1 MRSDPPGS
9 IIIPGMNYAGKGVGI
24 PTGVDSYSH
33 PLFVSELQCRWLEN
47 AVTQG
52 AFIQTRPGYKT
63 AQTFNPDGPYTPASW
78 HPEPISPPFPQPVGP
93 IIHPQMC
100 VSFTPTNGQKQ
111 LVFAIS
117 GSVFYSLINP
127 DASLQTPVLIQGFQ
141 FNQNADQLVGCK
153 CTQSA
158 TIVGGQY
165 ANNIPPRDLLVI
177 QDGVNRAGIW
187 DGLVGTHMN
196 PQKRITVTPNGD
208 TLYPETW
215 NQTRIGL
222 WMAWSGNRLWIA
234 SGRSVYA
241 SDLDDP
247 THFTEELKLQSA
259 PSFTF
264 PGEVTGMIDRGTSGT
279 NRSQVVVFTSSTTWT
294 LWSGVQNRLP
304 SAQGQGWAF
313 TPDFQ
318 AKIFGEV
325 GCVAGKSVTIHRGL
339 LYWKSEGGIV
349 MFDGTGTVNSSQNL
363 PPIDSEMAYSKL
375 RIAPSSQGA
384 DLTCAGRFNSYVWWS
399 VPVGQVIHGR
409 RYNSHTQVLDRQ
421 TTTVRSTG
429 TGGAFQAGTT
439 GWQGVWTGIKPVEW
453 ANATV
458 GGQERTY
465 ALSMDSDGVVR
476 IWQAMQANRADN
488 GRRIPWFMETRIH
501 PVQPSIFEY
510 ATFRHFRLL
519 LDQIGGNL
527 DIVGMWRGLKG
538 TYHELLTTTIT
549 ATPGSFIL
557 PLSPQVPI
565 PATEVKHSFAL
576 QGRTVI
582 SRNLLED
589 VQCTSQGVESAKS
602 DSADHAFGLAL
613 RFTGRGAV
621 SGYFIKAESLPENS
635 EGTAQQ
641 PTGIDETGFNIVPQG
656 GCPEHIAGTT
666 PDYVAAESPIQMGV
680 CPYLP
685 SQSLGFE
692 YAAPTA

>member
-1 MRSDPPGS
+1 MKTSPPGRVWLE
-9 IIIPGMNYAGKGVGI
+9 GGVYEGRGVGWPI
-24 PTGVDSYSH
+24 GVNSMDH
-33 PLFVSELQCRWLEN
+33 PLFVNPLNLRWLEN

-52 AFIQTRPGYKT
+52 AFVQTRPGYKT
-63 AQTFNPDGPYTPASW
+63 VLNFDVHEEDTPAWNWWTNSGAT
-78 HPEPISPPFPQPVGP
+78 PEDERIVV
-93 IIHPQMC
+93 HPQMC

-117 GSVFYSLINP
+117 GSVFYALFKPDGSLYDPVWIT
-127 DASLQTPVLIQGFQ
+127 SLR
-141 FNQNADQLVGCK
+141 FNRNADQLVGCR

-158 TIVGGQY
+158 SIIAGKY
-165 ANNIPPRDLLVI
+165 ANNIEPRELLII

-187 DGLVGTHMN
+187 DGLIGIHAN
-196 PQKRITVTPNGD
+196 PAKRITVLPSGD
-208 TLYPETW
+208 TLYPEAW

-222 WMAWSGNRLWIA
+222 WMAWSGNRLWLNN
-234 SGRSVYA
+234 GQNVYA

-259 PSFTF
+259 PRFTF

-279 NRSQVVVFTSSTTWT
+279 NRSQVVVFTASTTWT
-294 LWSGVQNRLP
+294 LWSGIQNRLP

-318 AKIFGEV
+318 SKIFGGV
-325 GCVAGKSVTIHRGL
+325 GCVAGKSLIIHRGL
-339 LYWKSEGGIV
+339 LYWKSEGGTV
-349 MFDGTGTVNSSQNL
+349 MFDGTSTVNSSQNL

-375 RIAPSSQGA
+375 RISPSAQGA
-384 DLTCAGRFNSYVWWS
+384 DITCAGRINNYVWWS
-399 VPVGQVIHGR
+399 VPVGRVINGR
-409 RYNSHTQVLDRQ
+409 RYNGHTQVLDRQ

-453 ANATV
+453 ANISV

-465 ALSMDSDGVVR
+465 ALSLDASGVVR
-476 IWQAMQANRADN
+476 IWQGFQANRADN
-488 GRRIPWFMETRIH
+488 GQRIPWFMETRLH

-510 ATFRHFRLL
+510 ASFRHFRLL
-519 LDQIGGNL
+519 MDQIGGNV

-538 TYHELLTTTIT
+538 NYHELLTTTIT
-549 ATPGSFIL
+549 ATPGSIFTPL
-557 PLSPQVPI
+557 PQFSPVVNDTVHQ
-565 PATEVKHSFAL
+565 SFTL
-576 QGRTVI
+576 QSRTVI

-589 VQCTSQGVESAKS
+589 VNCTSRNVESAVS

-613 RFTGRGAV
+613 RFTGRAAV
-621 SGYFIKAESLPENS
+621 SGYLLAADSLPDNS
-635 EGTAQQ
+635 EGTGDR
-641 PTGIDETGFNIVPQG
+641 PTGVNEEGFNIVPQG
-656 GCPEHIAGTT
+656 ACPSHIDGQT
-666 PDYVAAESPIQMGV
+666 PDYVAADVPQQMGV

-685 SQSLGFE
+685 SAELSFE
-692 YAAPTA
+692 YEAPPA